1 MEARVSWNSSCS
13 VCLTQASP
21 LCCCGYCTAKRPS
34 VRRRLDASGSPV
46 MSTVPSLTGKSRR
59 GVRQPHTPHWG
70 SREHRELYSCLLK
83 ALLAPPTGGH
93 VRFPAP
99 HSLRSLLSQNSATS
113 LCPFPQAPCPLG
125 SQPLKRLSL
134 RPCLRDTGPP
144 SGITGLQGSQK
155 QHHLGVFQTDAFPMP
170 PSASIEKDQGGA

>member
-13 VCLTQASP
+13 ACLTQASP
-21 LCCCGYCTAKRPS
+21 PCCCCCCTAKRPS

-70 SREHRELYSCLLK
+70 SWEHRELYSCLLK

-93 VRFPAP
+93 IRSPAP
-99 HSLRSLLSQNSATS
+99 HSLRSLLPQNSATS
-113 LCPFPQAPCPLG
+113 LCPSPPHVPPAAYCPLG

-134 RPCLRDTGPP
+134 RPCLQRHGASLWDYRSPRLPAAAPP
-144 SGITGLQGSQK
+144 GCFPDRRISNATFC
-155 QHHLGVFQTDAFPMP
+155 QH
-170 PSASIEKDQGGA
+170 